1 MGLYGAGITQA
12 SLYAVSWLQSLGAV
26 ISPPEEAKEIL
37 LDIPS
42 LRDDGHLRSGEP
54 VEEALERFPAGAIF
68 YGGNLSLPRKTVD
81 FLEDPF
87 YLAKNAAIT
96 ADCALELAGPEI
108 RRQWFDLPVLVIGW
122 GRIGKCL
129 AAKLK
134 TLECDVTVAARKA
147 QDRAML
153 SALGYHTED
162 IQHLSQS
169 VPHFRVIFN
178 TVPAPVLTEYALG
191 RNPGCLKMD
200 LASVRGLEG
209 PGVVWARGLPG
220 KYAPEASGK
229 LIAETYLRKERPT

>member
-1 MGLYGAGITQA
+1 MGLYCAGTTEA
-12 SLYAVSWLQSLGAV
+12 AGFAFEYLQSLGVPSA
-26 ISPPEEAKEIL
+26 EASGAREVL
-37 LDIPS
+37 LDVPS
-42 LRDDGHLRSGEP
+42 FRDEGHLKSGEP
-54 VEEALERFPAGAIF
+54 VEEALARFPADAIF
-68 YGGNLSLPRKTVD
+68 YGGTLSLPRKTVD

-96 ADCALELAGPEI
+96 ADCALELAGPEL
-108 RRQWFDLPVLVIGW
+108 RHQWFDTPVLVIGW

-129 AAKLK
+129 AVKLK
-134 TLECDVTVAARKA
+134 ALEADVTVAARKA

-153 SALGYHTED
+153 SALGYHAED

-169 VPHFRVIFN
+169 APHFRVIFN
-178 TVPAPVLTEYALG
+178 TVPAPVLTEYTLS

-200 LASVRGLEG
+200 LASIRGLEG
-209 PGVVWARGLPG
+209 PGVIWARGLPG